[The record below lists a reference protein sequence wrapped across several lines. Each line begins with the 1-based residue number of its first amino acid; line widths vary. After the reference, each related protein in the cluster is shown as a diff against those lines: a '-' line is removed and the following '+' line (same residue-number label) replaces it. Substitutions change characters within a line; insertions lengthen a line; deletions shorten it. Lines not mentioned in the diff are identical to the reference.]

1 MKFKIEKNINIINE
15 LIAYFYKLGTVD
27 VHIDLSSDN
36 ENSYFN
42 IYGQVDS
49 ISKDELESLANILN
63 TPRQYEVEN
72 YYWNLGG
79 ECEFDSEL
87 TLVGMMINSAKISYK
102 DGNLKIS
109 IIREESK

>member
-1 MKFKIEKNINIINE
+1 MKFKIEKNIKIINE

-36 ENSYFN
+36 ENSY
-42 IYGQVDS
+42 
-49 ISKDELESLANILN
+49 
-63 TPRQYEVEN
+63 
-72 YYWNLGG
+72 
-79 ECEFDSEL
+79 
-87 TLVGMMINSAKISYK
+87 K